1 MDRVL
6 GQKFKYFN
14 ECYSYTK
21 RFPSLGQHLQRD
33 ETILNKI
40 NQLSTPYQMD
50 RCPYLLTGELNFAFL
65 MNPFMMSML
74 AKADFL
80 NVDVTFTDN
89 KEFP

>member
-1 MDRVL
+1 
-6 GQKFKYFN
+6 
-14 ECYSYTK
+14 
-21 RFPSLGQHLQRD
+21 
-33 ETILNKI
+33 
-40 NQLSTPYQMD
+40 MD